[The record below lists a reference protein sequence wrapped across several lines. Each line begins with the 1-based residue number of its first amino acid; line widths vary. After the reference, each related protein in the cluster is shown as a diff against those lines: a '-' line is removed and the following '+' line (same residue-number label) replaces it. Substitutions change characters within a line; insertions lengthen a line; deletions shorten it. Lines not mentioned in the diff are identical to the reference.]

1 MSDIPTPLTD
11 AVIRRLT
18 ATSTGGA
25 CDAVVLHFARDLER
39 KLAMCRVALDD
50 AEYAIRLRRNTGLP
64 TYDGIASA
72 TEKRIRETLEATEPT
87 P

>member
-1 MSDIPTPLTD
+1 MSDMPTPLTNANQLAWD
-11 AVIRRLT
+11 RSREAGCS
-18 ATSTGGA
+18 AE
-25 CDAVVLHFARDLER
+25 FARDLER

-64 TYDGIASA
+64 TYDEIASA